1 MINLNPKK
9 SMETIV
15 NYLFYLNIITL
26 VYCLFFNESTT
37 VLIVIVIINLVSL
50 GLYKIMKKYE
60 PMFNLVMETN
70 KLARKIDFLAG
81 KING

>member
-1 MINLNPKK
+1 
-9 SMETIV
+9 METIV